1 LVDNVGNN
9 FALHA
14 KDRTYN
20 FIVDSLPDKVS
31 WMKALQQQIKQV
43 RAPKRWSK
51 TGFMKKRGGN
61 WKTWKMRWFCL
72 DDQQLYYFKKVLSSY
87 PAGAIPLYASDIV
100 ARNDIGRENCFMIH
114 RRMRTYYL
122 VCESKEKV
130 KEWVAAL
137 KEAQAVL
144 YHREQHKEK
153 NGGGKS
159 RKRKG
164 K

>member
-1 LVDNVGNN
+1 MVDNVGNN

-20 FIVDSLPDKVS
+20 FIVDSLPDKGDQSTLSKVRTESLLVS

-72 DDQQLYYFKKVLSSY
+72 DDQQLYYFKKVLVGRAYTSSF
-87 PAGAIPLYASDIV
+87 PACLLLLSPRIQLVLFPCMLLTLSPGMTSVGRIAS
-100 ARNDIGRENCFMIH
+100 
-114 RRMRTYYL
+114 
-122 VCESKEKV
+122 
-130 KEWVAAL
+130 
-137 KEAQAVL
+137 
-144 YHREQHKEK
+144 
-153 NGGGKS
+153 
-159 RKRKG
+159 
-164 K
+164 